1 MPRRNVSEREQRL
14 NMGVV
19 SWKFVRASGALIDSM
34 QRLRECHA
42 DSSGVARAGG
52 GAINEL

>member
-1 MPRRNVSEREQRL
+1 MLRCNVSEREQRL

-19 SWKFVRASGALIDSM
+19 SGKFVRASGALIDSM

-42 DSSGVARAGG
+42 DSSGDVQAGG
-52 GAINEL
+52 GALNEL